1 MGEFSLPCA
10 LNTKHGYGDR
20 LCAALREFHRAN
32 LSLDD
37 INKDLGKGSL
47 GREPLEIKLSWEELG
62 R

>member
-1 MGEFSLPCA
+1 MGMGTASVQLQGK
-10 LNTKHGYGDR
+10 L
-20 LCAALREFHRAN
+20 FHRAN